1 MAGRLIKASRSPVIV
16 IEERVPVKLNHGCV
30 GRDKHASGFFEVE
43 NQRPKKGIKDDKMS
57 V

>member
-1 MAGRLIKASRSPVIV
+1 MIV
-16 IEERVPVKLNHGCV
+16 ILEESSCEIKPWLW
-30 GRDKHASGFFEVE
+30 GRDKHASGLFEVE